1 MADRL
6 EAGIEKLLVGA
17 AIEEDSPPIID
28 YTIGDQHKSM
38 GKNFNLGRDSQFEN
52 IALL

>member
-6 EAGIEKLLVGA
+6 ESGIEKILAGSAV
-17 AIEEDSPPIID
+17 EDDSPPIID

-38 GKNFNLGRDSQFEN
+38 GKKFFYKYK
-52 IALL
+52 